1 MTKPKLGGTAV
12 RAAELCRVA
21 PSKQGLGHK
30 GFITKLAISRSLG
43 AGLLLAASSTQV
55 SASQVPRA
63 LFDHLAAS
71 CAPGIQL
78 PTLRAVAAV
87 ESNFE
92 PWAIRDN
99 TTHQTWS
106 PPRLPDAIAIATQ
119 RLHEGHSVDVGLM
132 QINSKNFSSLSLS
145 LSDAFDACRSMDA
158 ARRILLS
165 AYAAGA
171 SEPDRQAAI
180 LIAFSRYN
188 TGRPLAGIANGYA
201 DQVIAEQHSSNFG
214 KPTPVEEPVA
224 QQAWNVWGAAGAQTG
239 PWLIAT
245 NESSNFG
252 RAGAQPTDIRIEER
266 KAVPLLAK
274 GEPYELFAYQE
285 SELPKP

>member
-106 PPRLPDAIAIATQ
+106 PPSLPDAIAIATQ
-119 RLHEGHSVDVGLM
+119 
-132 QINSKNFSSLSLS
+132 I
-145 LSDAFDACRSMDA
+145 
-158 ARRILLS
+158 
-165 AYAAGA
+165 
-171 SEPDRQAAI
+171 
-180 LIAFSRYN
+180 
-188 TGRPLAGIANGYA
+188 
-201 DQVIAEQHSSNFG
+201 
-214 KPTPVEEPVA
+214 
-224 QQAWNVWGAAGAQTG
+224 
-239 PWLIAT
+239 
-245 NESSNFG
+245 G
-252 RAGAQPTDIRIEER
+252 RAH
-266 KAVPLLAK
+266 V
-274 GEPYELFAYQE
+274 
-285 SELPKP
+285 